1 MINSRNGGIK
11 IDNGTVSG
19 YQQLENN
26 TRIYLYMKPD
36 ITPLQEGILENKQ
49 INSFIKVKE
58 MMHVPYSTSL
68 KELRPLIYIMVFLL

>member
-49 INSFIKVKE
+49 INSFIKRGQGK
-58 MMHVPYSTSL
+58 
-68 KELRPLIYIMVFLL
+68 